1 MYMIRFLAFYE
12 DRVSHARTTEVNH
25 PAIYSTY
32 RALLERTPRPRNK
45 MTPFR
50 TNYELF
56 SVTIVSSA
64 FHRLSSKLE
73 SLVKGPTSTI
83 PREKLRKNV

>member
-56 SVTIVSSA
+56 SVTIVRIPSPRQKFCVFTDNSSG
-64 FHRLSSKLE
+64 FL
-73 SLVKGPTSTI
+73 G
-83 PREKLRKNV
+83 

>member
-1 MYMIRFLAFYE
+1 MIRFLAFYE
-12 DRVSHARTTEVNH
+12 DRVALARTTEVSH
-25 PAIYSTY
+25 PAIYSAY

-56 SVTIVSSA
+56 SVTIVS
-64 FHRLSSKLE
+64 
-73 SLVKGPTSTI
+73 I
-83 PREKLRKNV
+83 PLPRAIPCIHGAREGQPGQILGKRWQENV